1 MNVLYNTQLYAY
13 YFRMRRKQ
21 GDIIPIERDILIAAM
36 DLGVNGTATFYG
48 FKIAKEI
55 SNDKGARLLTG
66 HGTLY
71 RALARLEK
79 QGYLESQWE
88 DPAIAAEESR
98 PRRKLYT
105 LTAIGAA
112 TARTTIAN
120 IPCKNPPPRSAWATT
135 T

>member
-1 MNVLYNTQLYAY
+1 
-13 YFRMRRKQ
+13 MRRKV
-21 GDIIPIERDILIAAM
+21 GEIIPIERDILIAAVN
-36 DLGVNGTATFYG
+36 LGANGTETFYG
-48 FKIAKEI
+48 FRIAKEI

-79 QGYLESQWE
+79 QGYLESRWE
-88 DPAIAAEESR
+88 DPAVAAEENR

-112 TARTTIAN
+112 TAKTAIAN
-120 IPCKNPPPRSAWATT
+120 TLCKNPSPRSAWATIT
-135 T
+135 